1 MELIRLHNQDDKKSY
16 SMAANK
22 FADLTNDEF
31 INLYLN
37 RPEDGLRDTPSM
49 LDDLEEGNDPLPN
62 GIDYR
67 GLTAM
72 KN

>member
-1 MELIRLHNQDDKKSY
+1 
-16 SMAANK
+16 MAANK